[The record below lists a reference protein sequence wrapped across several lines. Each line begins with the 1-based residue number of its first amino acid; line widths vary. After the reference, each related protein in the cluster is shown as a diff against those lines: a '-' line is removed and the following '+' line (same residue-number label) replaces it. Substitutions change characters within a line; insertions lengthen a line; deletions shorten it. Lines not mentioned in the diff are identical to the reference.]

1 MFGHGTVPRYLRRS
15 PLYLTPQ
22 IGDDASARGEYA
34 NQVAAQQRELKRS
47 RRSFMHWPIEWLWIA
62 VIVALALL
70 ILVGL
75 VMSEGSLRFQ
85 DSGKGSPTVRADT

>member
-1 MFGHGTVPRYLRRS
+1 
-15 PLYLTPQ
+15 
-22 IGDDASARGEYA
+22 
-34 NQVAAQQRELKRS
+34 
-47 RRSFMHWPIEWLWIA
+47 MHWPIEWLWIA

-75 VMSEGSLRFQ
+75 VMSEGSPRFQ

>member
-22 IGDDASARGEYA
+22 IGDDASPRGEYA
-34 NQVAAQQRELKRS
+34 DQVASQQRELKRS

-75 VMSEGSLRFQ
+75 VMSEGSPRFQ